1 MQGAA
6 IAYHNTQKIYGF
18 QYIKLEE
25 MENRIF
31 GCSQFSDLIFKS
43 SLSILEKVLDYILDD
58 LYGN

>member
-1 MQGAA
+1 
-6 IAYHNTQKIYGF
+6 
-18 QYIKLEE
+18 

-58 LYGN
+58 LFGNQ

>member
-58 LYGN
+58 IYGN